1 MVGQS
6 AIKINF
12 AVITNSLILVS
23 TASSY
28 AFEVNSHH
36 IFYMGLFCLMLTNNA
51 ELNVVINTS

>member
-12 AVITNSLILVS
+12 AVITNSLSLVS

-36 IFYMGLFCLMLTNNA
+36 IFYMGLFCLM
-51 ELNVVINTS
+51 